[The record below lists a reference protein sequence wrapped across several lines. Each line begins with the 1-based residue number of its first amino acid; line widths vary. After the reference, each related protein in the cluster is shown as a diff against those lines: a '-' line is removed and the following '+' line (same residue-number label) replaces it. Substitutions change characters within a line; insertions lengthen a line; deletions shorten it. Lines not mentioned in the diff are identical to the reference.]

1 MEDRIP
7 LYQLCITKAESKNP
21 CYFEVIHKLTSKQNH
36 PGLHPCV
43 TLFRM
48 LVKWSYKTIR
58 HCLFAVFTVYQLIP
72 KATFFSRNLPFLEFS
87 TAFLTFTHCFHAEY
101 ASASFCESVDRGGAI
116 GSGPLFWET
125 MLISPLVHRHWGE
138 KTVERTSCG
147 VCGGSGDPV
156 DLHHAFKVFLYT
168 PHQIP
173 TTVKYRLST
182 FYCCLT
188 CCLG

>member
-1 MEDRIP
+1 MEHNQSNGGQNSIP
-7 LYQLCITKAESKNP
+7 VMYNKSWKEKSLVPWSNP
-21 CYFEVIHKLTSKQNH
+21 QYPPLRYTFLNAGKLKSFAI
-36 PGLHPCV
+36 V
-43 TLFRM
+43 
-48 LVKWSYKTIR
+48 
-58 HCLFAVFTVYQLIP
+58 CLGVFTVYLLIP
-72 KATFFSRNLPFLEFS
+72 KAKKMLFFSHNLPFLEFS

-101 ASASFCESVDRGGAI
+101 VSASFWESVDRGGAI

-138 KTVERTSCG
+138 KTVERTRCG
-147 VCGGSGDPV
+147 VCGGSRDPV